1 MANPPVD
8 AYAPGRV
15 NLIGDHTD
23 HSGGF
28 VLPLA
33 LDRGTTVAFTPAP
46 AAAGATQV
54 TLTSSGERQP
64 AVVPLDVHDPRQL
77 EPAWARYVA
86 GVMIELRAAGD
97 RLTGGEGTVRTTL
110 PIGAGLSSS
119 AALTVAVALALG
131 ARGTPLDIAE
141 LCRRAEERASGIP
154 CGIMDQLAATAGVE
168 GCALLIDCTSLKV
181 TAVPLPAGVEVVIVD
196 SGERRTL
203 VGSPY
208 AARRADCERAA
219 SLIGPLR
226 HAVRYDVERLAD
238 ERLRRRAR
246 HVVTENVR
254 VVAAAEALL
263 AGDVA
268 TAGRLM
274 NESHASLRDDFE
286 VSTPALDRLVAQL
299 AGTPG
304 VYGARLTGAGFG
316 GCAVALVAA
325 GSEVAGW
332 RALASAGARVR
343 RLG

>member
-1 MANPPVD
+1 MANTPVE

-28 VLPLA
+28 VLPMA
-33 LDRGTTVAFTPAP
+33 LDHGTTVAFTPAP
-46 AAAGATQV
+46 ADAGATRV
-54 TLTSSGERQP
+54 TLTSSDERQP
-64 AVVPLDVHDPRQL
+64 AAVPLDVRDPRQI
-77 EPAWARYVA
+77 EPTWARYVA
-86 GVMIELRAAGD
+86 GVMVELGAAGH
-97 RLTGGEGTVRTTL
+97 LLIGGAGTVRTTL

-119 AALTVAVALALG
+119 AALVVAVALAFG
-131 ARGTPLDIAE
+131 ARGTPSEIAE
-141 LCRRAEERASGIP
+141 LCRRAEERASGVP
-154 CGIMDQLAATAGVE
+154 CGIMDQLVATAGVE
-168 GCALLIDCTSLKV
+168 GCALLIDCTSLHV
-181 TAVPLPAGVEVVIVD
+181 TSVPLPAGVEVVVVE

-203 VGSPY
+203 AGSPY

-219 SLIGPLR
+219 TMVGPLR
-226 HAVRYDVERLAD
+226 HAVLYDVERLDD

-246 HVVTENVR
+246 HVVTENAR
-254 VVAAAEALL
+254 VVAAVEAMRT
-263 AGDVA
+263 GDMT

-325 GSEVAGW
+325 GTEVAGW
-332 RALASAGARVR
+332 RVHASAGARVR